1 MSETNP
7 PIEDVPVFNPI
18 YWESTRPDIN
28 VAYLDAN
35 YLKYPNSQPARQ
47 TFTKGLF
54 SDGQITFTS
63 TTTSEKSIESL
74 VNLTFDTGTTSTIT
88 FSDGTTQTTAPALF
102 PIGTTKSF
110 VGTITLPSNFLL
122 TDGSF
127 VSQTTYPALFTAIGH
142 TFGPDPGDGTFK
154 LPTVADTYVVAK
166 H

>member
-18 YWESTRPDIN
+18 YWESTRPNIN

-35 YLKYPNSQPARQ
+35 YLKFPNSQASAQ

-54 SDGQITFTS
+54 SDGQLIFTN
-63 TTTSEKSIESL
+63 TITSEKTISSL
-74 VNLTFDTGTTSTIT
+74 VNLTFDTAATSTIT
-88 FSDGTTQTTAPALF
+88 FSDGTTQTTAPLPF
-102 PIGTTKSF
+102 PVGTTHSF
-110 VGTITLPSNFLL
+110 VGSFTLPSNFLE

-127 VSQTTYPALFTAIGH
+127 VSQTTYPDLFAAIGH
-142 TFGPDPGDGTFK
+142 TYGLDPGDGTFK
-154 LPTVADTYVVAK
+154 LPTILNQYIIAK